1 MRAGDLAGRNL
12 KGRTMPATSFTF
24 YGVVEQVNDVT
35 GDFNYDNGQKIS
47 AHVALS
53 GGAADQ
59 YEDAFEDETTMVRES
74 NAGVAITFEGQS
86 MFFPEEFVIR
96 SNGTDLSIVD
106 MGFIGIHLDNDE
118 TEPPGSLFFRV
129 DQFWDGGAQL
139 IEEEGN
145 GDDVGFRYGDAW
157 ISGAWI
163 PDDIHPNLI
172 YGSEAGQL
180 LKSRGEVSMIWGMGG
195 NDTVQASDS
204 VYAWGGSG
212 NDSLRGSREED
223 QLFGGL
229 GNDFIEGGRG
239 ADHLNGL
246 DGNDTVMGGE
256 GEDTMSGGR
265 GDDSLSGGK
274 EDDRL
279 EGSRGNDTLHGN
291 SGDDTLVGGEGGD
304 SLDGGSGDDRL
315 QGAHL
320 RGGGGEDVFRFFVE
334 FEPTIVYDFKN
345 GTDQL
350 ETVGAPLGVDLLGL
364 ASQVG
369 ADVQFTYDGLTFL
382 TLKNVKLSQL
392 DSGDFV
398 D

>member
-1 MRAGDLAGRNL
+1 
-12 KGRTMPATSFTF
+12 MPATTFIF
-24 YGVVEQVNDVT
+24 YGVVEQVQDPT
-35 GDFNYDNGQKIS
+35 GDFQFSDGQHVS
-47 AHVALS
+47 ASLALS
-53 GGAADQ
+53 GAAAAQ
-59 YEDAFEDETTMVRES
+59 YEDIFEDETEMELTS
-74 NAGVAITFEGQS
+74 NTGVAINFEGRD
-86 MFFPEEFVIR
+86 MFFPEELVIR
-96 SNGTDLSIVD
+96 SNGTDLSIVE
-106 MGFIGIHLDNDE
+106 MAFIGIHRDTDE
-118 TEPPGSLFFRV
+118 TQPPGSLFFRV
-129 DQFWDGGAQL
+129 NQFGDGGARI

-145 GDDVGFRYGDAW
+145 GDDAGFQYGQAW
-157 ISGAWI
+157 IAGAWI
-163 PDDIHPNLI
+163 PEDITPNLV
-172 YGSEAGQL
+172 YGSAAGETLTTQ
-180 LKSRGEVSMIWGMGG
+180 GEVSMLWGMEGDDTLWGSSQSYYGFGG
-195 NDTVQASDS
+195 D
-204 VYAWGGSG
+204 G

-291 SGDDTLVGGEGGD
+291 SGDDTLVGGGEGGD

-350 ETVGAPLGVDLLGL
+350 EAVGAPLGVDLLGL